1 MKGGGLGG
9 EGGGDDVGRDFN
21 ANNLLKLEGG
31 GVRVEE
37 TMLVGIFTQF
47 KLNHL
52 LNPYKY

>member
-21 ANNLLKLEGG
+21 TNNLLKLGGG